1 MAGNVST
8 ASVEGFTIST
18 EAVVHAA
25 NSDWFKWGVGAV
37 SAFVLALL
45 ALIAKSRHD
54 RKKEE
59 EKNAKQYSNIYK
71 TSSSSGIRST
81 SSDNAEPEELDVD
94 DEKTTESVD
103 EAAATKEGK

>member
-1 MAGNVST
+1 M
-8 ASVEGFTIST
+8 
-18 EAVVHAA
+18 
-25 NSDWFKWGVGAV
+25 
-37 SAFVLALL
+37 L
-45 ALIAKSRHD
+45 ALIAKSRHE

-103 EAAATKEGK
+103 EVAATKEDE